1 MGNEVSPEYYERL
14 IAGDDQEDL
23 NESINVTHP
32 FNRMLVDAGHAQVKD
47 YTTDDQILDLF
58 QKGIYPLDTFWD
70 TNDLLV
76 IP

>member
-1 MGNEVSPEYYERL
+1 MSFPRRVVKTTRKLILALLVLVALAMPAVADEV
-14 IAGDDQEDL
+14 DDL
-23 NESINVTHP
+23 
-32 FNRMLVDAGHAQVKD
+32 
-47 YTTDDQILDLF
+47 ILDLF

>member
-1 MGNEVSPEYYERL
+1 VVKTTRKL
-14 IAGDDQEDL
+14 ILALLVLVALAMPAVADEADDL
-23 NESINVTHP
+23 
-32 FNRMLVDAGHAQVKD
+32 
-47 YTTDDQILDLF
+47 ILDLF